1 MSQEL
6 DYRAIR
12 RRVEAGVRT
21 RKFRTRVT
29 FLIVTCFIFV
39 VFMAIG
45 WGIFLSNGGA
55 DVGGGDS
62 PLIGAMIMASMTGFM
77 GILFQ
82 AISLAL
88 DTKSGEESIREQ
100 LIAREINRE
109 MLAMGLDESLEDD
122 KRKRSM
128 RLSDDGELEA
138 IEDEPL
144 IDADEARPMY
154 R

>member
-12 RRVEAGVRT
+12 RRVEAGVRI

-82 AISLAL
+82 AISL
-88 DTKSGEESIREQ
+88 
-100 LIAREINRE
+100 
-109 MLAMGLDESLEDD
+109 
-122 KRKRSM
+122 
-128 RLSDDGELEA
+128 
-138 IEDEPL
+138 
-144 IDADEARPMY
+144 
-154 R
+154 